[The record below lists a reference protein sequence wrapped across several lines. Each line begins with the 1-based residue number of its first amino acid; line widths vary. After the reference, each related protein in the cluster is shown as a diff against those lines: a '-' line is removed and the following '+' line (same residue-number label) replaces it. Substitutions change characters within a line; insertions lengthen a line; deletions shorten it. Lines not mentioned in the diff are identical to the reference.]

1 MFCIVFFVELVSFAY
16 LLIQCHCENKTSPLI
31 ISVTPP
37 LPPSSSPSAYL
48 SLLPPLPPSSSPST
62 YLSLL
67 PPLPPSSSS
76 PILLS
81 LLPPLFPSC
90 SPPSFSPPSHT
101 HLHHSATRS
110 LIIHLHS
117 QQCQWAAGHGWEGA
131 RSRCKRHRG
140 NNNCMF
146 IHPWRVKAYI
156 TTWEDSVSADR

>member
-1 MFCIVFFVELVSFAY
+1 MFCIVFLWNWPHLHTSLFNATVRIKHHLSLFPLP
-16 LLIQCHCENKTSPLI
+16 LLSLRPPLPLSTSPFFLL
-31 ISVTPP
+31 SLHPHPP
-37 LPPSSSPSAYL
+37 LPPSSSL
-48 SLLPPLPPSSSPST
+48 SILFPSPS
-62 YLSLL
+62 
-67 PPLPPSSSS
+67 
-76 PILLS
+76 ILLS
-81 LLPPLFPSC
+81 PIPPLFPYC
-90 SPPSFSPPSHT
+90 SPPSFSPASHT

-110 LIIHLHS
+110 LIFHLHS